1 MSDQAG
7 GRHRARRS
15 LDRAVRAATLVLIAD
30 PSDASRAVLCQA
42 VEERGYTPIQARDGF
57 DAWQAW
63 QRERPALALLDAAL
77 PEMDGAEVVRCIRR
91 ADPTRST
98 FVIALAAHD
107 GTDLERMLDAG
118 ADDYL
123 SKPATADRIRAR
135 LTIAERRILLEEQRL
150 AAESELARS
159 RWEEGIGET
168 TTAVEHEI
176 NNPLAALIG
185 YAAMLEKSPTLTPED
200 RAQVSIITEQAE
212 RIAAVVKRLSKLK
225 HPQSVEY
232 LQGSKMID
240 LSHQGGDEDLE

>member
-1 MSDQAG
+1 MN
-7 GRHRARRS
+7 RRRRAPRT
-15 LDRAVRAATLVLIAD
+15 LDRAVRAATLVLVA
-30 PSDASRAVLCQA
+30 DASDTSRALVCRV
-42 VEERGYTPIQARDGF
+42 VEERGYTPVQARDGEE
-57 DAWQAW
+57 AWRAW
-63 QRERPALALLDAAL
+63 ERERPALVLLDANL
-77 PEMDGAEVVRCIRR
+77 PSIDGAEVSRRIRA
-91 ADPTRST
+91 ADPRHST
-98 FVIALAAHD
+98 FVIALAEHD

-123 SKPATADRIRAR
+123 SKPPSADRVRAR

-150 AAESELARS
+150 AAEAELARA
-159 RWEEGIGET
+159 RWQEGIGET

-212 RIAAVVKRLSKLK
+212 RIASVVKRLSKLK
-225 HPQSVEY
+225 NPQSVEY

-240 LSHQGGDEDLE
+240 LSHSDGDEDLA

>member
-1 MSDQAG
+1 MI
-7 GRHRARRS
+7 RRRRAPRA
-15 LDRAVRAATLVLIAD
+15 LDRAVRAATLVLVAD
-30 PSDASRAVLCQA
+30 PAEPSRALVSKV
-42 VEERGYTPIQARDGF
+42 VEERGYTLVQARDGVE
-57 DAWQAW
+57 AWQAW
-63 QRERPALALLDAAL
+63 QRERPALALLDVEL
-77 PEMDGAEVVRCIRR
+77 PGMDGAEVVRCIRL
-91 ADPTRST
+91 ADPARST
-98 FVIALAAHD
+98 FIIALAARD
-107 GTDLERMLDAG
+107 GADLERMLDAG

-123 SKPATADRIRAR
+123 SKPPSADRVRAR

-185 YAAMLEKSPTLTPED
+185 YAAMLEKSPTLAPDD
-200 RAQVSIITEQAE
+200 RAQVNIISEQAQ

-240 LSHQGGDEDLE
+240 LSHRAGDEDLE

>member
-1 MSDQAG
+1 MTIVP
-7 GRHRARRS
+7 RRPARPS
-15 LDRAVRAATLVLIAD
+15 LDRAVRAATRVLVAD
-30 PSDASRAVLCQA
+30 SSDSSRALVSRV
-42 VEERGYTPIQARDGF
+42 VEERGYTLLQARDGAE
-57 DAWQAW
+57 AWQAW

-77 PEMDGAEVVRCIRR
+77 PALDGADVVRGIRR

-98 FVIALAAHD
+98 FIIALASHD

-123 SKPATADRIRAR
+123 SKPSSADRIRAR

-159 RWEEGIGET
+159 RWEDGIGET

-185 YAAMLEKSPTLTPED
+185 YAAMLEKSPTLTAED

-240 LSHQGGDEDLE
+240 LSHSASDEDLE

>member
-1 MSDQAG
+1 MSDQRD
-7 GRHRARRS
+7 GRHRARPS

-30 PSDASRAVLCQA
+30 PSDASRAVLCKV
-42 VEERGYTPIQARDGF
+42 VEERGYTPIQARDGL

-63 QRERPALALLDAAL
+63 QRERPALVLLDAAL

-123 SKPATADRIRAR
+123 SKPPSADRVRAR

-159 RWEEGIGET
+159 RWEDGIGET

-185 YAAMLEKSPTLTPED
+185 YAAMLEKSPTLTPDD

-240 LSHQGGDEDLE
+240 LSHQDGDEDLE

>member
-1 MSDQAG
+1 MTIVP
-7 GRHRARRS
+7 RRPARPS
-15 LDRAVRAATLVLIAD
+15 LDRAVRAATRVLVAD
-30 PSDASRAVLCQA
+30 SSDSSRALVSRV
-42 VEERGYTPIQARDGF
+42 VEERGYTLLQARDGAE
-57 DAWQAW
+57 AWQAW

-77 PEMDGAEVVRCIRR
+77 PALDGADVVRGIRR

-98 FVIALAAHD
+98 FIIALASHD

-123 SKPATADRIRAR
+123 SKPPSADRIRAR

-159 RWEEGIGET
+159 RWEDGIGET

-185 YAAMLEKSPTLTPED
+185 YAAMLEKSPTLTTED
-200 RAQVSIITEQAE
+200 RAQVSIINEQAE

-240 LSHQGGDEDLE
+240 LSHSASDEDLE